1 MNRNRQ
7 GAYAA
12 KAGYALFERGIRHGL
27 LQDTGNTERSI
38 YGMEIRTAA

>member
-12 KAGYALFERGIRHGL
+12 KAGYALFERGIQHGL
-27 LQDTGNTERSI
+27 LQDPGNTERSI